1 MKTQKIISKRFK
13 ITKNKKVMHRNSGR
27 DHFRSRKSGQA
38 ILKKRQKG
46 QLSASY
52 YKVVKQYTN

>member
-1 MKTQKIISKRFK
+1 
-13 ITKNKKVMHRNSGR
+13 MHRNSGR

-46 QLSASY
+46 QLSESY
-52 YKVVKQYTN
+52 YKVVKQYIKT